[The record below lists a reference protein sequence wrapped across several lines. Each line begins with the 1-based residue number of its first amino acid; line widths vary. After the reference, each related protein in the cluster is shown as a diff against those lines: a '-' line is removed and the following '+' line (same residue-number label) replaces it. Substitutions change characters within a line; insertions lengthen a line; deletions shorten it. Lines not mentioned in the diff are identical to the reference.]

1 MSSLKIK
8 NVSKKYG
15 TVDVLKNIDLNIKD
29 GEFLVLVGPS
39 GCGKS
44 TTLRLIAG
52 LERPTEG
59 EIFIGDLCVN
69 DLDPS
74 KRDIAMVFQN
84 YALYPHMTVYE
95 NMAFGLT
102 LRKLD
107 ASDIENRVQ
116 DAAEILM
123 LTDYL
128 ERRPKELSG
137 GQRQRVALGRAIVR
151 QPQVFLFD
159 EPLSNLDAKLRSE
172 MRLEIKKLHQMLGTT
187 MVYVTHDQTEAMT
200 MGDRIAVM
208 NNGIIEQLDTP
219 RNLYDHPCNRFV
231 ASFIGSPEMNFIEG
245 SIKVDNNI
253 HFINDEIS
261 LLIPNNHSQIKSL
274 KSDDSVI
281 IGIRPEDM
289 HNEFSS
295 EMKNETAT
303 LKSKVELIENLGANI
318 IAHCQIG
325 NARFSINL
333 PKRFNYK
340 DGEDLNIIVDM
351 DKTHFFDIDNG
362 NIL

>member
-1 MSSLKIK
+1 MSNLKIE
-8 NVSKKYG
+8 NISKKYG
-15 TVDVLKNIDLNIKD
+15 TLDILKNIDLNIED

-59 EIFIGDLCVN
+59 QIFIGDLCVN

-102 LRKLD
+102 LRKLNE
-107 ASDIENRVQ
+107 SDIKNRVQ
-116 DAAEILM
+116 DAAKILM

-128 ERRPKELSG
+128 KRRPKELSG

-208 NNGIIEQLDTP
+208 DNGIIEQLDTP
-219 RNLYDHPCNRFV
+219 RNLYDHPSNRFV

-253 HFINDEIS
+253 HFMNDEIS
-261 LLIPNNHSQIKSL
+261 LLVPNNHSQIKSL
-274 KSDDSVI
+274 KSDDSVV

-289 HNEFSS
+289 HDEFWS
-295 EMKNETAT
+295 EVKNETTTFA
-303 LKSKVELIENLGANI
+303 SKVELVENLGANI

-325 NARFSINL
+325 NVRFTINL
-333 PKRFNYK
+333 SSNSNFKA
-340 DGEDLNIIVDM
+340 GADLNIIVDM

>member
-1 MSSLKIK
+1 MSSLKIE
-8 NVSKKYG
+8 NISKKYG
-15 TVDVLKNIDLNIKD
+15 TLDILKNIDLNIED

-44 TTLRLIAG
+44 TTLRIIAG
-52 LERPTEG
+52 LEEPSEG
-59 EIFIGDLCVN
+59 TVYIGNEIVN
-69 DLDPS
+69 DRDPS

-107 ASDIENRVQ
+107 TSDIKNRVQ

-208 NNGIIEQLDTP
+208 DNGIIEQLDTP
-219 RNLYDHPCNRFV
+219 RNLYDHPSNRFV

-245 SIKVDNNI
+245 HIKVDDNKYFVNDDI
-253 HFINDEIS
+253 NLQIPSNHF
-261 LLIPNNHSQIKSL
+261 QIKSIKFKKML
-274 KSDDSVI
+274 K
-281 IGIRPEDM
+281 
-289 HNEFSS
+289 
-295 EMKNETAT
+295 
-303 LKSKVELIENLGANI
+303 
-318 IAHCQIG
+318 QI
-325 NARFSINL
+325 
-333 PKRFNYK
+333 
-340 DGEDLNIIVDM
+340 
-351 DKTHFFDIDNG
+351 
-362 NIL
+362 

>member
-8 NVSKKYG
+8 NISKKYG
-15 TVDVLKNIDLNIKD
+15 VLDILKNIEMNIED

-59 EIFIGDLCVN
+59 QIFIGDLCVN

-102 LRKLD
+102 LRKLN
-107 ASDIENRVQ
+107 ASDIKNRVQ
-116 DAAEILM
+116 DAAKILM

-128 ERRPKELSG
+128 KRRPKELSG

-151 QPQVFLFD
+151 QPKVFLFD

-208 NNGIIEQLDTP
+208 DNGIIEQLDTP

-245 SIKVDNNI
+245 HVKVNDNI
-253 HFINDEIS
+253 HFIND
-261 LLIPNNHSQIKSL
+261 
-274 KSDDSVI
+274 
-281 IGIRPEDM
+281 
-289 HNEFSS
+289 
-295 EMKNETAT
+295 
-303 LKSKVELIENLGANI
+303 
-318 IAHCQIG
+318 
-325 NARFSINL
+325 
-333 PKRFNYK
+333 
-340 DGEDLNIIVDM
+340 
-351 DKTHFFDIDNG
+351 
-362 NIL
+362 